1 MYFELI
7 LQALLSI
14 GEALNQVQVRVL
26 YVTFRMRGTRSR
38 LTADVELF
46 ACNIVDNIV
55 CFFVPRTIYDMQV
68 QVQWGTVKN
77 GFFCEWGL
85 IGGAF
90 CARFFAF

>member
-1 MYFELI
+1 
-7 LQALLSI
+7 
-14 GEALNQVQVRVL
+14 
-26 YVTFRMRGTRSR
+26 MRGTRSR

-90 CARFFAF
+90 CARSLIPSFKEYMDLNRFGRTLWLISC